1 MLYPVYVHVGDA
13 EHAHGVTIPD
23 FPGCFSAA
31 DSWNNLAAKVQEAV
45 EVYCESEDME
55 IPAPSSLDDLVRSA
69 DYTGG
74 IWMVVDI
81 DTSRLDTKAERINIT
96 LPARLLRIIDQ
107 YVESTHGNRSA
118 FLAEAAMLQV
128 RAAANAPKRVAG
140 KSTVKKK
147 AAKKANVGPVNKK
160 YAAKMPK
167 RVSTARHERAAVRR
181 KV

>member
-45 EVYCESEDME
+45 EVYSEGEDME

-74 IWMVVDI
+74 IWMVVDV
-81 DTSRLDTKAERINIT
+81 DTSRLDTRAERINIT

-107 YVESTHGNRSA
+107 YVESIHGNRSA
-118 FLAEAAMLQV
+118 FLAEAAMRQV

-140 KSTVKKK
+140 KPAVKKK
-147 AAKKANVGPVNKK
+147 AAKKASVGPVTKQH
-160 YAAKMPK
+160 AAKMLK
-167 RVSTARHERAAVRR
+167 RVSTAQYERTAVRR